1 MNKPQAFGKLGLMK
15 MAWIVFVFS
24 AATTLTA
31 TAQTFNTLSSFDVTD
46 GDDPYYGRLV
56 QGFDGNLYGTT
67 SGGGANDNG
76 TAFKITH
83 SGTLTTLY
91 SFCSQSGC
99 TDGAFPAV
107 GLALGID
114 GNFYGTT
121 EDGGTNSYGTVFKI
135 TPSGTLT
142 TLHSFDFTDGVHP
155 LGQLVQATNEDFYGT
170 TYIGGANEDG
180 TVFKITPSGT
190 LTTLYSFC
198 SQSACADGQYPQA
211 GLVQATNGNFYGT
224 TYAGGTDAAG
234 TVFEIT
240 PAGKLTTLHSFD
252 CTDGSGA
259 MAGLVQ
265 ATNGNFYGTTYAC
278 GSYDYGVV
286 FKITPSGTL
295 TVLHSFDT
303 TNGEAPIAGLVQATN
318 GSFYGTTV
326 AGGADNEGTVFE
338 ITPAGKLTTLH
349 SFCPQSGCT
358 DGASPYAGLTQ
369 ATNGTFYATTNGG
382 GADGD
387 GTVFSLSV
395 GLGPFVETLFAS
407 GKVGANVI
415 VLGNNLTGTTSVSF
429 NGTAATF
436 KVVSSTEIT
445 TTVPTG
451 ATTGTVEVTTPSGT
465 LDSNVEFRL
474 TPQITS
480 FSPTSGAVGTIVTI
494 TGISLTQTTSVT
506 FGGVK
511 APSFTVNSD
520 TQVMATVPTGAKTG
534 KIGIATP
541 GGTAASATS
550 FTVN

>member
-76 TAFKITH
+76 TVFKITP

-170 TYIGGANEDG
+170 TYIGGANADG

-303 TNGEAPIAGLVQATN
+303 TNGEAPVAGLVQATN
-318 GSFYGTTV
+318 GNFYGTTV

-369 ATNGTFYATTNGG
+369 STNGTFYATTNGG

-395 GLGPFVETLFAS
+395 GLGPFVETLFTS

-436 KVVSSTEIT
+436 KVVSTTEIT

-494 TGISLTQTTSVT
+494 TGVSLTQTTSVT

-511 APSFTVNSD
+511 AASFTVNSD

-534 KIGIATP
+534 KVGITTP